1 MLPLSIVSAVLFVL
15 LIVDFLSME
24 WRTSLPNYWYDLVIL
39 DFTNGSKS
47 EERIVVEAGSED
59 EAYDDLCFYLD
70 NVYPEDEF
78 EVDVYPYYDD
88 EENENA

>member
-1 MLPLSIVSAVLFVL
+1 
-15 LIVDFLSME
+15 ME
-24 WRTSLPNYWYDLVIL
+24 WRTSLPNYWFDLVIL

-47 EERIVVEAGSED
+47 EERIVVEAGSAD

-88 EENENA
+88 ESDIEASQNLKDITSMSEDMPGGYK